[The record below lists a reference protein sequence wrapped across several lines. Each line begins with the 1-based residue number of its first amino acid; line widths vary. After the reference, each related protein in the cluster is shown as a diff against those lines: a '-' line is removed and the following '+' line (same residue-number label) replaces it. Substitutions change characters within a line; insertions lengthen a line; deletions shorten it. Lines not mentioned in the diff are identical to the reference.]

1 MITIEDTDVG
11 RRRGRGPGE
20 ARSRPCGAAQRS
32 CAGSGPLPRVG
43 VQLPASCCWGV
54 WLVLL
59 LRGCSPCRAV
69 GVCLQSGPPSSAS
82 ASTSGLSRHVLP
94 RQLWRVV
101 GWVVFLSDVI
111 CGVEIALWEGCYP
124 ASALAHGVCVLV
136 FV

>member
-59 LRGCSPCRAV
+59 LRGCDACLAV
-69 GVCLQSGPPSSAS
+69 GGGLQSG
-82 ASTSGLSRHVLP
+82 
-94 RQLWRVV
+94 
-101 GWVVFLSDVI
+101 
-111 CGVEIALWEGCYP
+111 
-124 ASALAHGVCVLV
+124 SALISVRLDVGSLPLRSSSCDGL
-136 FV
+136 